1 MKGLKFDLKT
11 SLSPDK
17 GTKTA
22 NLSAFYKQSGL
33 HSHATLDVFK
43 VLRISFIK
51 MCFHFLRLIHLFLLF
66 YYLTGSHV
74 HC

>member
-43 VLRISFIK
+43 VLRISF
-51 MCFHFLRLIHLFLLF
+51 
-66 YYLTGSHV
+66 T
-74 HC
+74 